1 MKNIYEYCVDE
12 GLELMTVKL
21 KPAVVRALEPS
32 DEEDEDERVKN
43 WELESD
49 AERFVDSISQGR
61 SRRGRKRK
69 WEEKEIISSSS
80 EDFEEMM
87 AGFRTNHPRT
97 IIMPNF
103 L

>member
-1 MKNIYEYCVDE
+1 
-12 GLELMTVKL
+12 MTVKL

-32 DEEDEDERVKN
+32 DVEDGDERVKN

-49 AERFVDSISQGR
+49 AERFVDSISEGR

-69 WEEKEIISSSS
+69 WEEREVMSSSS
-80 EDFEEMM
+80 EDFEEIM
-87 AGFRTNHPRT
+87 ARFRRNHPRT

-103 L
+103 LRRTGDI